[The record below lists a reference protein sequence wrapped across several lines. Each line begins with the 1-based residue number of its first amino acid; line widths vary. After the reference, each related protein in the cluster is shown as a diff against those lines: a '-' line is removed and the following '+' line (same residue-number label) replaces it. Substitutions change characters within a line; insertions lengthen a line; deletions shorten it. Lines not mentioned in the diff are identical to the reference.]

1 MNTSNSN
8 KRGKPYLSSEILN
21 QQDMKKNNYFFSML
35 ALFLAFGT
43 ASFAQEQVRKL
54 EFEAG
59 LGYSLAMTKEEH
71 YGSLS
76 ALLELRYNLRHSPWD
91 VGIHYENSVAPLESV
106 DYEALYDISPGF
118 NPTGTTDEDIHY
130 ILPVADY
137 NFHRGERL
145 SYFIGGGL
153 GMSICRIEYNTRG
166 SFALMPR
173 AGVEL
178 FNHLRLTL
186 SYKYNSRGIYHYLG
200 LSISGVLGGGRKRV

>member
-1 MNTSNSN
+1 MRKS
-8 KRGKPYLSSEILN
+8 KHLLAALACV
-21 QQDMKKNNYFFSML
+21 L
-35 ALFLAFGT
+35 ALGT
-43 ASFAQEQVRKL
+43 ESIAQEQVRKL

-106 DYEALYDISPGF
+106 DYEALYDTRPGF
-118 NPTGTTDEDIHY
+118 IPTETIDEDIHY

-137 NFHRGERL
+137 NFHRGERI
-145 SYFIGGGL
+145 SYFVGGGL

-166 SFALMPR
+166 SFSLMPR
-173 AGVEL
+173 AGVEF

-186 SYKYNSRGIYHYLG
+186 SYKYNSRGVYHYLG
-200 LSISGVLGGGRKRV
+200 LSIGGILGGGKKRV

>member
-1 MNTSNSN
+1 MRKS
-8 KRGKPYLSSEILN
+8 RHLLAALACV
-21 QQDMKKNNYFFSML
+21 L
-35 ALFLAFGT
+35 ALGT
-43 ASFAQEQVRKL
+43 ESIAQEQVRKL

-106 DYEALYDISPGF
+106 DYEALYDTRPGF
-118 NPTGTTDEDIHY
+118 IPTGTIDEDIHY

-153 GMSICRIEYNTRG
+153 GMSICRIEYNPRG

-186 SYKYNSRGIYHYLG
+186 SYKYNSHGVYHYLG
-200 LSISGVLGGGRKRV
+200 LSIGGVLGGGRKRV

>member
-1 MNTSNSN
+1 MRKS
-8 KRGKPYLSSEILN
+8 RHLLAALACV
-21 QQDMKKNNYFFSML
+21 L
-35 ALFLAFGT
+35 ALGT
-43 ASFAQEQVRKL
+43 ESIAQEQVRKL

-130 ILPVADY
+130 IPLPTTISIGANDY
-137 NFHRGERL
+137 LTSSAAAWACPFAELSTTPVVHSPSCPVPAWNF
-145 SYFIGGGL
+145 ST
-153 GMSICRIEYNTRG
+153 IC
-166 SFALMPR
+166 A
-173 AGVEL
+173 
-178 FNHLRLTL
+178 
-186 SYKYNSRGIYHYLG
+186 
-200 LSISGVLGGGRKRV
+200 

>member
-1 MNTSNSN
+1 
-8 KRGKPYLSSEILN
+8 
-21 QQDMKKNNYFFSML
+21 MKKNNYFFSML

-43 ASFAQEQVRKL
+43 ASFAQEPVRKL

-59 LGYSLAMTKEEH
+59 LGYSLAITKEGH
-71 YGSLS
+71 YGCLS
-76 ALLELRYNLRHSPWD
+76 ALLELRYNLHNSPWN
-91 VGIHYENSVAPLESV
+91 VGIHYENSIAPLESV
-106 DYEALYDISPGF
+106 DYEVLYDTSPS
-118 NPTGTTDEDIHY
+118 PIPMGTIDEDIHY

>member
-1 MNTSNSN
+1 MRKS
-8 KRGKPYLSSEILN
+8 RHLLAALACV
-21 QQDMKKNNYFFSML
+21 L
-35 ALFLAFGT
+35 ALGT
-43 ASFAQEQVRKL
+43 ESIAQEQVRKL

-106 DYEALYDISPGF
+106 DYEALYDTDPGF
-118 NPTGTTDEDIHY
+118 KPTGPTDEDIHY

-166 SFALMPR
+166 SVSLMPR
-173 AGVEL
+173 AGVEFINHSNKIHQKAKTTKL
-178 FNHLRLTL
+178 YTKEDEKRNHLIRNRAMPACPTRQ
-186 SYKYNSRGIYHYLG
+186 SARTCPQRRI
-200 LSISGVLGGGRKRV
+200 

>member
-1 MNTSNSN
+1 
-8 KRGKPYLSSEILN
+8 
-21 QQDMKKNNYFFSML
+21 MKKNKYFFSML

-137 NFHRGERL
+137 NFHRGKRI
-145 SYFIGGGL
+145 SYFVGGGL
-153 GMSICRIEYNTRG
+153 GMSICQIENNTRG
-166 SFALMPR
+166 SFSLMPR
-173 AGVEL
+173 AGVE
-178 FNHLRLTL
+178 FINHLRLTL
-186 SYKYNSRGIYHYLG
+186 NYKYNQRGMYHYLG